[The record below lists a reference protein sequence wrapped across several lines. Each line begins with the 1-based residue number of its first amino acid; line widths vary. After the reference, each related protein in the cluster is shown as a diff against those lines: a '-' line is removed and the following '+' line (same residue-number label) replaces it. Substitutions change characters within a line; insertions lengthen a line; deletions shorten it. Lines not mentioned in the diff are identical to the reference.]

1 MRKYRLLCTIAA
13 FHGTLLAFQ
22 QPVRITD
29 RKPIEPLGIAR
40 SAILDLRAGETVA
53 VSAEPGPEG
62 IPGFDV
68 YIYSDQKVLLARD
81 SPDVVSDR
89 FEWRA
94 GAAQR
99 VYVLARNASERA
111 GTVLV
116 EVRQASGSISGS
128 RSGEPEN
135 AVVNVYYATNRIPA
149 AGSSEPFG
157 TEPAPDGNM
166 RFGLCHVTIPRDH
179 KMGELEGPSIWKLE
193 LQPNAS
199 KHVTLSGPPLAASE
213 QEFYATLR
221 QKIGGS
227 AQKQALVF
235 LHGFNTTFSGAALRT
250 AQVAYDLGF
259 DGPAIFYSWPSHGDL
274 SPLGYNADGRNAD
287 LTVAQFKQFLE
298 QLSAR
303 TGARTVHLIGHSMG
317 GRILVRALGEM
328 AAGGAA
334 PRFKR
339 VILMAPDIDAA
350 LFRQL
355 AAQMETRADEIT
367 LYASSRDLALKAS
380 NFYAGYPRAGQGG
393 DKVVLVSGIN
403 TIDASSVDTSL
414 LGALH
419 QYYADSRTILS
430 DLFQLMQGRPPEER
444 FGLRRTEKNG
454 LTYWRFGP

>member
-13 FHGTLLAFQ
+13 FDSILMAFQ

-40 SAILDLRAGETVA
+40 SGILDLRAGETVV
-53 VSAEPGPEG
+53 VSAEAGPAG
-62 IPGFDV
+62 IPEFDA
-68 YIYSDQKVLLARD
+68 YIYSDQKILLARD
-81 SPDVVSDR
+81 SPDVLSEK
-89 FEWRA
+89 FEWRTPV
-94 GAAQR
+94 AQR
-99 VYVLARNASERA
+99 VYVLARNVSERA
-111 GTVLV
+111 GMVVV
-116 EVRQASGSISGS
+116 EIRPAPGSISGA
-128 RSGEPEN
+128 RSGDPEN
-135 AVVNVYYATNRIPA
+135 AVVNVYYATNRTPS

-157 TEPAPDGNM
+157 TEPAPDGSM
-166 RFGLCHVTIPRDH
+166 RFGLCHVSISRDH

-193 LQPNAS
+193 FEPNAR
-199 KHVTLSGPPLAASE
+199 KHVMLSGPPLTATE
-213 QEFYATLR
+213 QEFFATLK
-221 QKIGGS
+221 QKIGAS

-235 LHGFNTTFSGAALRT
+235 LHGFNTTFTGAALRT
-250 AQVAYDLGF
+250 AQIAYDLGF

-287 LTVAQFKQFLE
+287 LSVEQFKQFLE

-303 TGARTVHLIGHSMG
+303 TGVRTVHLIGHSMG
-317 GRILVRALGEM
+317 GRILVRTLSEM
-328 AAGGAA
+328 AATPVA

-355 AAQMETRADEIT
+355 ASQMETRADEIT

-380 NFYAGYPRAGQGG
+380 NFYAGYARAGQGG
-393 DKVVLVSGIN
+393 DKVVLVSGIT

-419 QYYADSRTILS
+419 QYYADSRAILS
-430 DLFQLMQGRPPEER
+430 DLFQLMQGRPPSER
-444 FGLRRTEKNG
+444 FGLKRTQKDG
-454 LTYWRFGP
+454 LTYWRFRR